1 MTQGFTALS
10 LASVQPGTKLVIPTQ
25 SLPENVT
32 LRSPAIDVM
41 TDLAR
46 VAAVTISP
54 NRTMDDAL
62 AKMKNNKVRLL
73 LVLNIEGET
82 LGLITARDI
91 QGERPVRFMRELGVA
106 RKDVLVRDIMT
117 PREKLEAMWMRD
129 VQTASVGDI
138 IETLKLTGRQH
149 AMVVARTVNGTMI
162 RGLFSSV
169 QIGRQLGVQI
179 DQSGVAG
186 TFSELEAAL
195 AH

>member
-1 MTQGFTALS
+1 MKDGFNALTV
-10 LASVQPGTKLVIPTQ
+10 ASVQPGTKIVVPTQ

-46 VAAVTISP
+46 VAAVTIGP
-54 NRTMDDAL
+54 NQTMDDAL
-62 AKMKNNKVRLL
+62 DRMRNSGVRLL
-73 LVLNIEGET
+73 IVLNSENAT

-91 QGERPVRFMRELGVA
+91 HGERPVRFMRELGVA
-106 RKDVLVRDIMT
+106 RGDVLVRDIMT
-117 PREKLEAMWMRD
+117 PREKMEAMWMRD
-129 VQTASVGDI
+129 VQIASVGDI
-138 IETLKLTGRQH
+138 IETLKRTGRQH
-149 AMVVARTVNGTMI
+149 AMVIERTVNGSMI

-169 QIGRQLGVQI
+169 QIGRQLGVQLA
-179 DQSGVAG
+179 QSGVAG

>member
-1 MTQGFTALS
+1 MKDGFKTLA
-10 LASVQPGTKLVIPTQ
+10 LASVQSGAQIVAPTQ

-46 VAAVTISP
+46 VAAVTIGP
-54 NRTMDDAL
+54 NNTIDEAL
-62 AKMKNNKVRLL
+62 TRMKHSGVRLL
-73 LVLNIEGET
+73 LVLNSEGAT

-106 RKDVLVRDIMT
+106 HADVLVHDIMT
-117 PREKLEAMWMRD
+117 PREKMEAMWMRD
-129 VQTASVGDI
+129 VQVASVGDI
-138 IETLKLTGRQH
+138 IETLKATGRQH
-149 AMVVARTVNGTMI
+149 AMVVERTVEGARI

-169 QIGRQLGVQI
+169 QIGRQLGVQLP
-179 DQSGVAG
+179 QSGVAG

>member
-1 MTQGFTALS
+1 MTHGFSALE
-10 LASVQPGTKLVIPTQ
+10 LASVQPGARLVTPTQ
-25 SLPENVT
+25 SLPEKVT

-62 AKMKNNKVRLL
+62 LRMKNNRVRLL

-117 PREKLEAMWMRD
+117 PREKLEALRMRD

-149 AMVVARTVNGTMI
+149 AMVVERTVDGTMI

-179 DQSGVAG
+179 DNSGVAG

>member
-1 MTQGFTALS
+1 MTQGFSALE
-10 LASVQPGTKLVIPTQ
+10 LAPVQPGTRLVTPTQ

-54 NRTMDDAL
+54 NRAMDDAL
-62 AKMKNNKVRLL
+62 SRMKNNKVRLL
-73 LVLNIEGET
+73 LVLNVEGET

-117 PREKLEAMWMRD
+117 PREKLEALWMRD
-129 VQTASVGDI
+129 VQVASVGDI

-149 AMVVARTVNGTMI
+149 AMVVERTVDGAKI

-169 QIGRQLGVQI
+169 QIGRQLGMQI
-179 DQSGVAG
+179 DSGVAG

>member
-1 MTQGFTALS
+1 MKDGYKALE
-10 LASVQPGTKLVIPTQ
+10 LASVQPGARIVTPTQ

-46 VAAVTISP
+46 VAAITIGP
-54 NRTMDDAL
+54 NNTMDDAL
-62 AKMKNNKVRLL
+62 TRMKNSGVRLL
-73 LVLNIEGET
+73 LVLNNEGAT

-106 RKDVLVRDIMT
+106 REDVLVRDIMT
-117 PREKLEAMWMRD
+117 PRERLEAMWMRD
-129 VQTASVGDI
+129 VQVASVGDI
-138 IETLKLTGRQH
+138 IETLKRTGRQH
-149 AMVVARTVNGTMI
+149 AMVVERTVDGAMI

-179 DQSGVAG
+179 QQSGVAG